1 MMAEKKDHNPLV
13 ETNSQPAASTHEEEA
28 STNAAPRRSSLAR
41 LTDRFKH
48 GSASS
53 GSSKKEMELKQRRLE
68 AVMFYEQNL
77 TERINDSLADDKDRA
92 KARSEKKVFDS
103 MTQDDKEMWVANRIT
118 VKEGWG
124 AGMYGEGACPP
135 GMWYK

>member
-1 MMAEKKDHNPLV
+1 MAEKNHDLLV
-13 ETNSQPAASTHEEEA
+13 ETTPQPAASSVHEEEP
-28 STNAAPRRSSLAR
+28 STSAAPRRSSLAK

-48 GSASS
+48 HSASS
-53 GSSKKEMELKQRRLE
+53 ASSKKELELTRRRLE

-77 TERINDSLADDKDRA
+77 TERINDTLADDKDRA

-103 MTQDDKEMWVANRIT
+103 MSQDDKEMWVANRIT